1 MPWEGPCGCDR
12 YLTCPRFVTTP
23 QYIPRLQERLR
34 TQERPDELDEETP
47 ADG

>member
-23 QYIPRLQERLR
+23 QYIPRLQGRLR

>member
-1 MPWEGPCGCDR
+1 MPQQGPCGCDR

-34 TQERPDELDEETP
+34 TQERPDELDEKTP
-47 ADG
+47 ADA